1 MIFTFVFDMLF
12 HLIIAPRGLEKRETQ
27 TALCCMFSLYLSIFG
42 GEVGGGVILFAS
54 GKEHLV

>member
-27 TALCCMFSLYLSIFG
+27 TALCCMFSLYLPIFW
-42 GEVGGGVILFAS
+42 GEVGGVILFAS
-54 GKEHLV
+54 GKKHLV